1 MSKFFKRS
9 VAWGVTIA
17 TTFLTIV
24 PDSIILEKVKLFDK
38 LTDDKNLLIDRIG
51 ILIAAFFVSLLL
63 NILFGRLRCKT
74 TIKGNGY
81 SIQVKYGDLF
91 KCKNCQK
98 VIPFDECFTTKIGM
112 APHEIKATSIC
123 GQYLSKNS
131 NLDVQKLIADAGLN
145 PAEEKSKFNNQ
156 TKYES
161 GLIVPF
167 GDDLLLAFAKLNADG
182 RAYFPTREAYLNS
195 LAVMW
200 SEIHKYYQQ
209 KDICIP
215 VLGGGLTSIGEKK
228 PTQQELVDLIIESYR
243 LFAQKIMNPQ
253 KLRIICRRKDDISLS
268 KIGEAI

>member
-17 TTFLTIV
+17 TTILTFV

-38 LTDDKNLLIDRIG
+38 LADDKNLLIDRIG
-51 ILIAAFFVSLLL
+51 ILIAAFLVSLLL
-63 NILFGRLRCKT
+63 NILFDRFRCKI

-81 SIQVKYGDLF
+81 SIQVEYGDLF
-91 KCKNCQK
+91 KCKKCQK

-131 NLDVQKLIADAGLN
+131 NLGVQKLIADARLN
-145 PAEEKSKFNNQ
+145 PDEEKSKFNNHI
-156 TKYES
+156 KYES

-167 GDDLLLAFAKLNADG
+167 GEDLLLAFAKLDANG
-182 RAYFPTREAYLNS
+182 RAYFPTREAYLDS

-215 VLGGGLTSIGEKK
+215 VLGGGLTSIGETT
-228 PTQQELVDLIIESYR
+228 PTQQELVDLIIGSYR
-243 LFAQKIMNPQ
+243 LFAQKIKNPQ
-253 KLRIICRRKDDISLS
+253 KLKIICRRKDDISLS
-268 KIGEAI
+268 KIGETI